1 MARRFNGREQLLK
14 PAEFVNR
21 KLHQCFV
28 DDGIIPR
35 GNVFNRLAGD
45 VNARSV
51 GDGQI
56 VRHNFIG
63 MNLRGGSEIV
73 SGVFD

>member
-14 PAEFVNR
+14 PAELVNR
-21 KLHQCFV
+21 KLHQRFV
-28 DDGIIPR
+28 NDGIIFI
-35 GNVFNRLAGD
+35 GNVLNRLAGD
-45 VNARSV
+45 VTARSV
-51 GDGQI
+51 GDGQL

-63 MNLRGGSEIV
+63 VNLRGGSEIV